1 MSEILVDTDV
11 MFDFFRN
18 QAAAVTFIRKNAGRM
33 AVSAVTETEL
43 FSGVREG
50 AERQALEAFLGLIP
64 VIPVNREIAQVA
76 GLLRRD
82 FGKATKIGFA
92 DALIA
97 ATSQVERLRLHT
109 LNTKHFP
116 MLPDVVRPY
125 RKN

>member
-1 MSEILVDTDV
+1 MSEILVDTAV
-11 MFDFFRN
+11 MIDFFRN
-18 QAAAVTFIRKNAGRM
+18 QAAAVAFIRKNAGRL
-33 AVSAVTETEL
+33 ALSAVTEAEL
-43 FSGVREG
+43 YSGVRD
-50 AERQALEAFLGLIP
+50 AKERQALETFLGLIP
-64 VIPVNREIAQVA
+64 VIPVNREIARVA

-82 FGKATKIGFA
+82 FGKATKIGLG

-97 ATSQVERLRLHT
+97 ATCQVGRLRLHT

>member
-11 MFDFFRN
+11 MIDFFRG
-18 QAAAVTFIRKNAGRM
+18 QPAAVKFIQTHAGRL
-33 AVSAVTETEL
+33 AVSAVTEVEL

-50 AERQALEAFLGLIP
+50 DERQALESFLGLIP
-64 VIPVNREIAQVA
+64 VIPVSREIARIA

-82 FGKATKIGFA
+82 SGKGIQVGLG

>member
-1 MSEILVDTDV
+1 MI
-11 MFDFFRN
+11 DFFRN
-18 QAAAVTFIRKNAGRM
+18 QGAAVAFIRKNAGRM

-43 FSGVREG
+43 YSGVREG

-82 FGKATKIGFA
+82 FGKVTKIGFA

>member
-11 MFDFFRN
+11 MIDFLRN
-18 QAAAVTFIRKNAGRM
+18 QPAAVAFIRKNAGRM
-33 AVSAVTETEL
+33 AISAVTEAEL
-43 FSGVREG
+43 YSGVREG

-64 VIPVNREIAQVA
+64 VVAVNREIARAA

-82 FGKATKIGFA
+82 FGKATKIGLA
-92 DALIA
+92 DAVIA
-97 ATSQVERLRLHT
+97 ATSRVGRLRLHT